1 VANVEPI
8 EMPGGYHLGDAA
20 WTPIGISYFYS
31 YGPVPSFIEG
41 GWEQGCFVPGSGWG
55 CPHIR

>member
-1 VANVEPI
+1 
-8 EMPGGYHLGDAA
+8 MPGGYHLGDAA